1 MQLPRGNLRE
11 IKTAGLISSILCEI
25 ERTKFSGICH
35 ISSGPV
41 SGTVIFESGICILAE
56 IQHKSG
62 DEAWNELLK
71 MSNYKIDA
79 VFSNLD
85 DAQIQV
91 VLELNKACRII
102 NAGNTIP
109 SAAPQPQKFTA
120 PAYADTPITVQQPQE
135 PEKSARIEEPPQDSS
150 SFEQDIDTFDTLDID
165 NVTDKIRNDCKTIV
179 KQLNLEHLME
189 Q

>member
-25 ERTKFSGICH
+25 ERTKFSGICY
-35 ISSGPV
+35 ISSGMV
-41 SGTVIFESGICILAE
+41 SGTVIFESGKCILAE

-71 MSNYKIDA
+71 MSNYKVDA
-79 VFSNLD
+79 EFSNLD
-85 DAQIQV
+85 DAQV
-91 VLELNKACRII
+91 LGVLELNKECGII
-102 NAGNTIP
+102 NAGSTIP
-109 SAAPQPQKFTA
+109 SAEQQPQKFTA
-120 PAYADTPITVQQPQE
+120 PADAATQIPVQQPQE
-135 PEKSARIEEPPQDSS
+135 PEKSAHREEPPQDSS

-179 KQLNLEHLME
+179 RQLNLEHLME

>member
-1 MQLPRGNLRE
+1 
-11 IKTAGLISSILCEI
+11 
-25 ERTKFSGICH
+25 
-35 ISSGPV
+35 
-41 SGTVIFESGICILAE
+41 
-56 IQHKSG
+56 
-62 DEAWNELLK
+62 

-85 DAQIQV
+85 DAQIQG

-102 NAGNTIP
+102 NAGNTVP

-120 PAYADTPITVQQPQE
+120 PAYAATQITVQPPQE
-135 PEKSARIEEPPQDSS
+135 PEKSARTEETPQDSS

-165 NVTDKIRNDCKTIV
+165 NVTDKIRNDCKTIIR
-179 KQLNLEHLME
+179 QLNLEHLME